1 MGLIRND
8 CAHFVTIEKDIK
20 ANPGHTAIYAKG
32 NLVKIVDDK
41 GDLKNLV
48 VNELEV
54 TSLVVDGVP
63 YKSSKRKSK
72 EPEATIEV
80 TKKDHN
86 DTKNDLEGT
95 KQELIDA
102 KKEIEKL
109 KETIKFLVTKED
121 FSLLSVSIRK
131 QLEATSSE
139 LNGKLDVKSLEV
151 EKKLLESSSEVFVP
165 RGQYESKIKEL
176 EKKFNDLLNLVM
188 KKLG

>member
-1 MGLIRND
+1 MGLLRND
-8 CAHFVTIEKDIK
+8 GLHFIKLDKDIK
-20 ANPGHTAIYAKG
+20 ANPGYTTIFSNG
-32 NLVKIVDDK
+32 QLVKVVDEN
-41 GDLKNLV
+41 GELQNLI

-54 TSLVVDGVP
+54 TSLKVDGVP
-63 YKSSKRKSK
+63 YNSSKRKSK
-72 EPEATIEV
+72 EPEVTIEV

-109 KETIKFLVTKED
+109 KETIKLLVTKED
-121 FSLLSVSIRK
+121 FSLLSGYIRK

-165 RGQYESKIKEL
+165 KYVFDRKITELESK
-176 EKKFNDLLNLVM
+176 FSNLLNLVM
-188 KKLG
+188 KKL

>member
-1 MGLIRND
+1 MGLLRND
-8 CAHFVTIEKDIK
+8 CAHFVTIEKDIQ

-32 NLVKIVDDK
+32 NVVKIVDDK
-41 GDLKNLV
+41 GELKNLK
-48 VNELEV
+48 VNDLEV
-54 TSLVVDGVP
+54 TSLLVDGVP

-121 FSLLSVSIRK
+121 FSLLSGSIRK

-165 RGQYESKIKEL
+165 KQVFDGKLKEL
-176 EKKFNDLLNLVM
+176 ESKFSNLLNLVM

>member
-1 MGLIRND
+1 MHGHEKTAAGVLI
-8 CAHFVTIEKDIK
+8 
-20 ANPGHTAIYAKG
+20 
-32 NLVKIVDDK
+32 DK
-41 GDLKNLV
+41 GTLDQGGSVAHMSLSLANHLGCNPIMIIGQDLSIG
-48 VNELEV
+48 E
-54 TSLVVDGVP
+54 TSHIPLADVAG
-63 YKSSKRKSK
+63 
-72 EPEATIEV
+72 TIEV

-121 FSLLSVSIRK
+121 FSLLSGSIRK

-165 RGQYESKIKEL
+165 KQVFDGKLKEL
-176 EKKFNDLLNLVM
+176 ESKFSNLLNLVM

>member
-1 MGLIRND
+1 MGLLRND
-8 CAHFVTIEKDIK
+8 CVHFSTIQKDIQ
-20 ANPGHTAIYAKG
+20 ANPGHTAIYSKD
-32 NLVKIVDDK
+32 NVVKIVDDK
-41 GDLKNLV
+41 GELKNLV

-121 FSLLSVSIRK
+121 FSLLSGSIRK
-131 QLEATSSE
+131 QIEATSSE
-139 LNGKLDVKSLEV
+139 VNGKLDVKSLEV
-151 EKKLLESSSEVFVP
+151 EKKLIESSSEVFVP
-165 RGQYESKIKEL
+165 RGQYERKISEL
-176 EKKFNDLLNLVM
+176 EKKFNDLLNMVM
-188 KKLG
+188 KKL